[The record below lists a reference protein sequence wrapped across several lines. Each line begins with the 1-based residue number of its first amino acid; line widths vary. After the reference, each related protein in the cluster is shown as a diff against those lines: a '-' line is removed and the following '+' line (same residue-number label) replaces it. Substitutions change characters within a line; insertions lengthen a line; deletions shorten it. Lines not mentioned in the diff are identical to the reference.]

1 MEHWCRP
8 GSTDGTL
15 VSSRQHR
22 WNIGVVPAAPMEH
35 WCRSA
40 LATAGL
46 LACSFA
52 VAFGLPRRA
61 RER

>member
-1 MEHWCRP
+1 M
-8 GSTDGTL
+8 D
-15 VSSRQHR
+15 
-22 WNIGVVPAAPMEH
+22 IGVVPAAPMEH
-35 WCRSA
+35 RCRSA